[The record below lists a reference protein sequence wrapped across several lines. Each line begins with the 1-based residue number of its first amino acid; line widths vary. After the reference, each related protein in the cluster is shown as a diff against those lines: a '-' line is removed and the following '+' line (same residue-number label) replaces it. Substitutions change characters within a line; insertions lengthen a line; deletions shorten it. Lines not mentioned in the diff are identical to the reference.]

1 MEYLQ
6 RQVSLIVRRITLQTF
21 LDGWIWYW
29 FVLWLLVAVCL
40 GLGQFFQAWRL
51 ALMECLLFSFLL
63 SLLLAGLKAF
73 LHRPSSIDA
82 ALAIDQAYLL
92 KERVSASLSLPEL
105 KRASPVG
112 RALIADSQKC
122 LKSVDVREK
131 FSIRLPSRYWLPGLS
146 FVLVMFVYHLPSRAV
161 KPVPPSVQA
170 SDPSSEQARI
180 QRSVQ
185 NLKKRFSN
193 RQRQAEQGQLNEA
206 DRLFSELEKSARSLT
221 KQTNGTRR
229 QALVELNHLAESVRK
244 RRDEL
249 SVAQQIK
256 QRLRGVSLQSD
267 GPASEFAKALAK
279 ADYAKAIQTLNEL
292 QNHLR
297 QENGS
302 PAERNKL
309 RKQFEEIQQQ
319 LEMMAVLQKQMDLL
333 RQQNKSGDGAQ
344 ATADS
349 DVEKQGGKSQEQDGE
364 LPALEQL
371 SQNMGILQR
380 SLRDAQL
387 RDAVE
392 NMDVVRTDLEEL
404 ARDMKELQMLES
416 AMQDIAQA
424 RNGINCKACQGEGC
438 SQCRSFTGNTGQG
451 MGGNRGL
458 GAGRG
463 SGDRPEQ
470 ETKTESYRDAVASKS
485 NPGQARVIDMVKG
498 NQGRGRTM
506 MGLSESRD
514 AANGRGA
521 DALDH
526 QKLPRYYRDQAKG
539 YFDAIVDSP

>member
-29 FVLWLLVAVCL
+29 FVMWLLVAVCL
-40 GLGQFFQAWRL
+40 GLGNFFQAWSL
-51 ALMECLLFSFLL
+51 ALMECLLSSFLL

-73 LHRPSSIDA
+73 LHRPSLIDA
-82 ALAIDQAYLL
+82 ALTIDQAYLL
-92 KERVSASLSLPEL
+92 KERVSASLSLPAS
-105 KRASPVG
+105 KCTSPVG

-122 LKSVDVREK
+122 LKNVDVCEK

-161 KPVPPSVQA
+161 KPVQPSVQT
-170 SDPSSEQARI
+170 SDPSGEQARI

-185 NLKKRFSN
+185 NLKKHFSN

-206 DRLFSELEKSARSLT
+206 DRLFSELERSAHSLT
-221 KQTNGTRR
+221 KQTNSTRR

-249 SVAQQIK
+249 SVAQHIK

-279 ADYAKAIQTLNEL
+279 ADYAKAIQALKEL
-292 QNHLR
+292 QNHLH
-297 QENGS
+297 QGNGS
-302 PAERNKL
+302 PSERDNL
-309 RKQFEEIQQQ
+309 RKQFEEMQQQ
-319 LEMMAVLQKQMDLL
+319 LEMMTVLQKQMDLL
-333 RQQNKSGDGAQ
+333 RQQNKSGEGAQ
-344 ATADS
+344 TAADS
-349 DVEKQGGKSQEQDGE
+349 ELGKQGGLSQEQDDAL
-364 LPALEQL
+364 LPLEQL
-371 SQNMGILQR
+371 SQNIGNLQR

-387 RDAVE
+387 RNAVE
-392 NMDVVRTDLEEL
+392 NMDVIRADLEEL
-404 ARDMKELQMLES
+404 ARDMEELKMLEA

-438 SQCRSFTGNTGQG
+438 AQCRSFAGNTGQG
-451 MGGNRGL
+451 AGGNRGL
-458 GAGRG
+458 GAGKG

-470 ETKTESYRDAVASKS
+470 ETETESYRDAVAPKS
-485 NPGQARVIDMVKG
+485 NPGQARVVDMVKG
-498 NQGRGRTM
+498 NQGRGRTLM
-506 MGLSESRD
+506 ELSESRD

-539 YFDAIVDSP
+539 YFDAIVDPP